1 MIGLTGAVNTPRAE
15 FRDEEISMEL
25 LPVEVAFNSL
35 SKAISQLSNI
45 TDELESRLSPLL
57 FSVPDA
63 KDKADSGNALAN
75 ESELSRHMYLEAERI
90 SRFNS
95 RISDILRRLDL
106 PRKI

>member
-57 FSVPDA
+57 F
-63 KDKADSGNALAN
+63 LC
-75 ESELSRHMYLEAERI
+75 LMQ
-90 SRFNS
+90 
-95 RISDILRRLDL
+95 
-106 PRKI
+106 KIKPIQEMRWRMSLNYRVICI